1 MGSQFNIDK
10 QRGSCGDYNGNN
22 TWYFNGTNGCLN
34 NNNRYN
40 TNFRSRPVFDY
51 GLYDN
56 ANLDNYPIPLSEWL
70 IIAVESV
77 KGKSSKP
84 CYVFFMLHRIEEL
97 VRLAHQVGNCE
108 VLPTESTAHIITVPR
123 VREIVCATAP
133 KRVMVTIRRGYT
145 KTDYYKHEYK
155 ELKHMLAA

>member
-10 QRGSCGDYNGNN
+10 QRGSCGDYNANI
-22 TWYFNGTNGCLN
+22 TWCFNGSNGCLN

-56 ANLDNYPIPLSEWL
+56 ANLDNYPIPLSDNH
-70 IIAVESV
+70 
-77 KGKSSKP
+77 K
-84 CYVFFMLHRIEEL
+84 
-97 VRLAHQVGNCE
+97 
-108 VLPTESTAHIITVPR
+108 
-123 VREIVCATAP
+123 
-133 KRVMVTIRRGYT
+133 VTIRRGYT

>member
-22 TWYFNGTNGCLN
+22 TWFFTGPNGCLN
-34 NNNRYN
+34 YNGRYY